1 MIREFVFIYC
11 SFIYVIGV
19 NYKRNGFDEDK
30 QFEVKVNKREIFENI
45 NEKKGVMD
53 LEWLKKKFEKMR
65 VLLDELEGG
74 EFREEL
80 KMKFEEELR
89 NLLDK
94 VRKMIVCLF

>member
-45 NEKKGVMD
+45 NEKKGVTD

-74 EFREEL
+74 EVREEL